1 MKIVAGLG
9 SIDHYKDLAEAGA
22 DEVFCGVVP
31 YEWNKKYGSLF
42 PLNRREVLYYNV
54 QICSLEE
61 MKILKKMMDVYKVP
75 VNITFN
81 YLYYLEEQYEMIYE
95 IMKELINIGFDEFII
110 ADISLILYLNKRGLK
125 CNIHLSGECAEIN
138 RLSID
143 FFNQLNISRYIFHRK
158 NTIED
163 IKRVGATVG
172 IEASAIDGVL
182 LNNERISSTKIR
194 EYLSKGQLDLAKQA
208 LGRYY
213 SMSGIVVHGNQ
224 IGRTLGFPTANV
236 NINRKV
242 TPLTGVYAVKVL
254 TKSGIYNGMANV
266 GYRPTVVTGQK
277 NALLEVNLFDFNKD
291 LYAQSI
297 RVFFIEKIRDEVK
310 FNNLEVLKEQL
321 LHDRNCAKEFF
332 DKHPLAE
339 F

>member
-1 MKIVAGLG
+1 MRLIRCLSDFKGTPNGVALAIGNFDGLHKGHQAVIECMKQKARE
-9 SIDHYKDLAEAGA
+9 KDLVPSVMIFEPQPLEFFSREKPPARIYSLRDKLQALEVLGVKL
-22 DEVFCGVVP
+22 VFCMKFNQSFASMDPNQYVIDLLHDKLGVKSVTV
-31 YEWNKKYGSLF
+31 GSLF
-42 PLNRREVLYYNV
+42 
-54 QICSLEE
+54 
-61 MKILKKMMDVYKVP
+61 
-75 VNITFN
+75 TFGKGGA
-81 YLYYLEEQYEMIYE
+81 Y
-95 IMKELINIGFDEFII
+95 
-110 ADISLILYLNKRGLK
+110 
-125 CNIHLSGECAEIN
+125 
-138 RLSID
+138 
-143 FFNQLNISRYIFHRK
+143 
-158 NTIED
+158 TIED

>member
-1 MKIVAGLG
+1 MRLIRCLSDFKGTPNGVALAIGNFDGLHKGHQAVIECMKQKARE
-9 SIDHYKDLAEAGA
+9 KDLVPSVMIFEPQPLEFFSKDKHPARIYSLSDKLQALEVLGVKL
-22 DEVFCGVVP
+22 VFCMKFNQSFASMDPNQYVIDLLHDKLGVKSVTV
-31 YEWNKKYGSLF
+31 GSLF
-42 PLNRREVLYYNV
+42 
-54 QICSLEE
+54 
-61 MKILKKMMDVYKVP
+61 
-75 VNITFN
+75 TFGKGGA
-81 YLYYLEEQYEMIYE
+81 Y
-95 IMKELINIGFDEFII
+95 
-110 ADISLILYLNKRGLK
+110 
-125 CNIHLSGECAEIN
+125 
-138 RLSID
+138 
-143 FFNQLNISRYIFHRK
+143 
-158 NTIED
+158 TIED

>member
-1 MKIVAGLG
+1 MRLIRCLSDFKGTPNGVALAIGNFDGLHKGHQAVIECMKQKARE
-9 SIDHYKDLAEAGA
+9 KDLVPSVMIFEPQPLEFFSKEKRPARIYSLRDKLQALEVLGVKL
-22 DEVFCGVVP
+22 VFCMKFNQSFASMDPNQYVIDLLHDKLGVKSVTV
-31 YEWNKKYGSLF
+31 GSLF
-42 PLNRREVLYYNV
+42 
-54 QICSLEE
+54 
-61 MKILKKMMDVYKVP
+61 
-75 VNITFN
+75 TFGKGGA
-81 YLYYLEEQYEMIYE
+81 Y
-95 IMKELINIGFDEFII
+95 
-110 ADISLILYLNKRGLK
+110 
-125 CNIHLSGECAEIN
+125 
-138 RLSID
+138 
-143 FFNQLNISRYIFHRK
+143 
-158 NTIED
+158 TIED

>member
-1 MKIVAGLG
+1 MRLIRCLSDFKGTPNGVALAIGNFDGLHKGHQAVIECMKQKARE
-9 SIDHYKDLAEAGA
+9 KDLVPSVMIFEPQPLEFFSNEKHPARIYSLRDKLQALEVLGVKL
-22 DEVFCGVVP
+22 VFCMKFNQSFASMDPNQYVIDLLHDKLGVKSVTV
-31 YEWNKKYGSLF
+31 GSLF
-42 PLNRREVLYYNV
+42 
-54 QICSLEE
+54 
-61 MKILKKMMDVYKVP
+61 
-75 VNITFN
+75 TFGKGGA
-81 YLYYLEEQYEMIYE
+81 Y
-95 IMKELINIGFDEFII
+95 
-110 ADISLILYLNKRGLK
+110 
-125 CNIHLSGECAEIN
+125 
-138 RLSID
+138 
-143 FFNQLNISRYIFHRK
+143 
-158 NTIED
+158 TIED

>member
-1 MKIVAGLG
+1 MRLIRCLSDFKGTPNGVALAIGNFDGLHKGHQAVIECMKQKAREKDFVPSVMIFEPQPLEFFSKEKHPARIYSLRDKLQALEVLG
-9 SIDHYKDLAEAGA
+9 VKL
-22 DEVFCGVVP
+22 VFCMKFNQSFASMDPNQYVIDLLHDKLGVKSVTV
-31 YEWNKKYGSLF
+31 GSLF
-42 PLNRREVLYYNV
+42 
-54 QICSLEE
+54 
-61 MKILKKMMDVYKVP
+61 
-75 VNITFN
+75 TFGKGGA
-81 YLYYLEEQYEMIYE
+81 Y
-95 IMKELINIGFDEFII
+95 
-110 ADISLILYLNKRGLK
+110 
-125 CNIHLSGECAEIN
+125 
-138 RLSID
+138 
-143 FFNQLNISRYIFHRK
+143 
-158 NTIED
+158 TIED

>member
-1 MKIVAGLG
+1 MRLIRCLSDFKGTPNGVALAIGNFDGLHKGHQAVIECMKQKARE
-9 SIDHYKDLAEAGA
+9 KDLVPSVMIFEPQPLEFFSKEKHPARIYPLRDKLQALEVLGVKL
-22 DEVFCGVVP
+22 VFCMKFNQSFASMDPNQYVIDLLHDKLGVKSVTV
-31 YEWNKKYGSLF
+31 GSLF
-42 PLNRREVLYYNV
+42 
-54 QICSLEE
+54 
-61 MKILKKMMDVYKVP
+61 
-75 VNITFN
+75 TFGKGGA
-81 YLYYLEEQYEMIYE
+81 Y
-95 IMKELINIGFDEFII
+95 
-110 ADISLILYLNKRGLK
+110 
-125 CNIHLSGECAEIN
+125 
-138 RLSID
+138 
-143 FFNQLNISRYIFHRK
+143 
-158 NTIED
+158 TIED